1 MAILFFISVSNEDG
15 TPGPIHVKQAPTI
28 ELHLQ
33 TASIELMA
41 VLKKNGVMGKTRRRL
56 VVETRV
62 ECEACVLSACV
73 SAICFQIWS
82 PPRGQSCCWL
92 KTFR

>member
-41 VLKKNGVMGKTRRRL
+41 VLKKKKMDGKNQATPGSGN
-56 VVETRV
+56 TGRV
-62 ECEACVLSACV
+62 CGLC
-73 SAICFQIWS
+73 
-82 PPRGQSCCWL
+82 P
-92 KTFR
+92 